1 MSRLPCAAINSF
13 WPFNVSLVQ
22 NGFRMEW
29 FIFWLGVNFLVGYA
43 IGKPKNAVAECVL
56 FSILL
61 GPIGWII
68 AAVSRGNV
76 RRCPF
81 CAEDVASKASVCK
94 HCGQELPVGS
104 AVRASP
110 IDATPRVPK
119 TVDTSRPPAAA
130 GITKSPPA
138 PAKPRNTGGAHVFVA
153 ILGAAAVIGLVL
165 WLRNSVIQTQQA
177 ERNLQNQIERTDI
190 MLHLLNKGSSP
201 SLAGTPRPRPSHKP
215 AALSPSTVAQST
227 PSNSPRTVEPTLA
240 SHDPNV
246 VTLTRDMSMK
256 IPYGI
261 VGLRAGSK
269 FRAVSQNGD
278 TVRIRYSDGAD
289 YDIPIGATDWK

>member
-94 HCGQELPVGS
+94 HCGRELPVGS
-104 AVRASP
+104 GAGTSQ
-110 IDATPRVPK
+110 IVPK
-119 TVDTSRPPAAA
+119 TANASRPGATARVTNSPRAPEKPAN
-130 GITKSPPA
+130 I
-138 PAKPRNTGGAHVFVA
+138 GARVFTA
-153 ILGAAAVIGLVL
+153 ILGAVAVIALVF
-165 WLRNSVIQTQQA
+165 WLRNSVIQT
-177 ERNLQNQIERTDI
+177 ERGDRNLQNQIERTDI